1 MGRYSP
7 RKVDVVADATGLS
20 SRADT
25 ALLPLVADR
34 VGLRSALSVAL
45 GDTRQRA
52 SRHDPGDVFCDLA
65 VMAADGGRCLSD
77 LVALSSQPTLFG
89 EVASVSTARRV
100 MLSIGE
106 WELERHSAGARA
118 GVAPWC
124 SSGRTCDRHR
134 HDARRRALGQGACGR
149 QLQGRL
155 RLLPARGEPGARDQ
169 LAIQSGLR
177 GEVEVLQPLLVRK
190 AGQPQA
196 SLQTPLLARG
206 DLATEQLIE
215 QLRVGGLVLLG
226 RLERRAA
233 FAAARTPATTENL
246 NQPMI

>member
-1 MGRYSP
+1 MKVMGRYSP

-106 WELERHSAGARA
+106 WELERIRRARVRAWRLGARPDELVIDIDATLVGAHSDKERAA
-118 GVAPWC
+118 GNYKGGFGFFPLAASLGPAISLRSNPGCAEKSKSSSLFWC
-124 SSGRTCDRHR
+124 GKPAS
-134 HDARRRALGQGACGR
+134 RRRRSRRRCS
-149 QLQGRL
+149 
-155 RLLPARGEPGARDQ
+155 
-169 LAIQSGLR
+169 LA
-177 GEVEVLQPLLVRK
+177 
-190 AGQPQA
+190 
-196 SLQTPLLARG
+196 
-206 DLATEQLIE
+206 ATSPPSSSSSSS
-215 QLRVGGLVLLG
+215 
-226 RLERRAA
+226 A
-233 FAAARTPATTENL
+233 
-246 NQPMI
+246 

>member
-1 MGRYSP
+1 M
-7 RKVDVVADATGLS
+7 VADATGLS

-106 WELERHSAGARA
+106 WELERIRRARVRARERAWRLGARPDELVIDIDATLVGAHSDKERAA
-118 GVAPWC
+118 GNYKGGFGFFPLAA
-124 SSGRTCDRHR
+124 SLGREVL
-134 HDARRRALGQGACGR
+134 AAK
-149 QLQGRL
+149 L
-155 RLLPARGEPGARDQ
+155 RPGNAGSNTAEDH
-169 LAIQSGLR
+169 
-177 GEVEVLQPLLVRK
+177 VEVFCEAL
-190 AGQPQA
+190 
-196 SLQTPLLARG
+196 
-206 DLATEQLIE
+206 
-215 QLRVGGLVLLG
+215 
-226 RLERRAA
+226 
-233 FAAARTPATTENL
+233 
-246 NQPMI
+246 